1 LANGASV
8 SFSIGA
14 RVPPNTAS
22 GTVLTN
28 SATVTA
34 SSPAE
39 DTNAANNTA
48 TAMTTVQ
55 RLADLAITKTGPA
68 TATAGTDITYTVTV
82 TNNGPST
89 SSGGTVTDTLPAGT
103 TFAGASSGCSQTA
116 PNVVTCTVGTLANGA
131 SVSFSIGARVPP
143 NTASGTVLTNSATV
157 TASSPAEDTNAAKN
171 TATAMT
177 TVQRLAD
184 LAITKTGPATATASN
199 PGEDTNGANNTAT
212 AMTTV
217 QRFADLAIT
226 KTGPG
231 TATAGT
237 DITYTVTVTNNGP
250 STSSGGT
257 VTDTLPVGTMFAGA
271 SSGCSQTAPNV
282 VTCTLSTLA

>member
-1 LANGASV
+1 M
-8 SFSIGA
+8 
-14 RVPPNTAS
+14 TA
-22 GTVLTN
+22 
-28 SATVTA
+28 
-34 SSPAE
+34 
-39 DTNAANNTA
+39 
-48 TAMTTVQ
+48 VQ

-68 TATAGTDITYTVTV
+68 TAAAGTDITYTVTV

-131 SVSFSIGARVPP
+131 SVSFSIGSRVPP

-157 TASSPAEDTNAAKN
+157 TASSPAEDTNAANN

-184 LAITKTGPATATASN
+184 LAITKTGP
-199 PGEDTNGANNTAT
+199 
-212 AMTTV
+212 
-217 QRFADLAIT
+217 
-226 KTGPG
+226 G
-231 TATAGT
+231 TAAAGT

-257 VTDTLPVGTMFAGA
+257 VTDTLPAGTTFAGA
-271 SSGCSQTAPNV
+271 SSGCSQTTPNV
-282 VTCTLSTLA
+282 VTCSFGTLAPGASATFSIGAPINPATHALHTAPATVTASSPAEDTNAANNTATAMTTVQRLADLAITK